1 MPSPRELTPG
11 RIAAAFLVAASADA
25 IQLPLNAVALTGFLA
40 VPSELFDLV
49 VDAVTCVAVSLLLG
63 GFHWVLAPTFLIEA
77 VPVLDAIPTWTASVA
92 ALVWIRKK
100 QAARASAGTTA
111 GDALVLTLASSD
123 ARTIVPGSVALLP
136 REELAP

>member
-1 MPSPRELTPG
+1 VTPLTPG

-25 IQLPLNAVALTGFLA
+25 IQLPLNAFALTGFLA
-40 VPSELFDLV
+40 VPSELFDLL
-49 VDAVTCVAVSLLLG
+49 VDAATCLAVSLLLG
-63 GFHWVLAPTFLIEA
+63 GFHWILAPTFLIEA

-100 QAARASAGTTA
+100 QAARASAGTPA
-111 GDALVLTLASSD
+111 GDALVLTPASSD
-123 ARTIVPGSVALLP
+123 VRTIVPGSVTLLP